1 MTAQYDSLR
10 WPEEYRFARS
20 NRFWFEKHFIYRRY
34 NTVLSWLLK
43 KNVLWMGSIGDAHNG
58 ILREWLGMRK
68 HW

>member
-20 NRFWFEKHFIYRRY
+20 NRFLFEKHFIYRRY

-43 KNVLWMGSIGDAHNG
+43 ENALWMGSIGDAQNRM
-58 ILREWLGMRK
+58 LRE
-68 HW
+68 